1 MLFVKLL
8 TNFKFKLENI
18 HCLVSFSRTRD
29 RGSRFNCHIFWIS
42 WTAWEP
48 GECSRYSEHT
58 PGCRTVQSFYSCRG
72 SRFFSF
78 PKPRPALGPIHLP
91 TERVPRAAYPGVKW
105 WKRDANHSP
114 PSSAEIKNEWRHTA
128 TLHYVVMAH
137 TGTNLAQPSVDYT
150 NTYIHR
156 HIHIK
161 YIDTYTYIHTHT
173 HTPVCVCVWVHV
185 C

>member
-1 MLFVKLL
+1 MFGEFF
-8 TNFKFKLENI
+8 TDTW
-18 HCLVSFSRTRD
+18 SRKPFQLSHFLDFLNRLGAGRVQSVQRT
-29 RGSRFNCHIFWIS
+29 
-42 WTAWEP
+42 
-48 GECSRYSEHT
+48 HT

-78 PKPRPALGPIHLP
+78 PKPKPALGPIHLP

-105 WKRDANHSP
+105 WKRDANHSS

-128 TLHYVVMAH
+128 TLPYVVMAR

-161 YIDTYTYIHTHT
+161 YIDTYIHTHT
-173 HTPVCVCVWVHV
+173 HTYQCVVRVHV